1 MRMKTANR
9 HILFLY
15 FFITL
20 AWFNFSKAQGD
31 DCSTALQLNTV
42 SNFCSGAAAYTNVA
56 STVGTWGNPLC
67 FNAAS
72 TQDVWFQ
79 FNCIGTDA
87 LISVGGIGNNGSMFN
102 PSVAIYSGDCINGVF
117 EQGCTQAVGTG
128 IVQLYEGA
136 MIPGTVY
143 FIRVSTTLA
152 NEGTFELC
160 VNNYTPSANP
170 GADCGGAAFLCNQ
183 SPVSVG
189 ILSGGGS
196 NNDEPEASTCL
207 ENAFGADEGNSSW
220 FYWTCGTAGSF
231 TLDITPL
238 NPTDD
243 IDFIVYQL
251 NTTSPCGPRTA
262 LRCNSSSC
270 LNVNGSTG
278 LSLTDVNTVEDP
290 NCDPGEDAYCQ
301 FINMTAGT
309 TYALLV
315 NNFSANLGFTVN
327 FGGTATFQG
336 PNPNITA
343 APLSIC
349 PGQAVV
355 FDGSTSTNVAGGLN
369 WNFSNGG
376 SQASAAGA
384 GPHTITYANT
394 GNYTAILNGT
404 DFAGCTAIET
414 INITVNPLPAAPTVS
429 TVTYCQGATAT
440 ALTAAGANLLWYTV
454 PTGGV
459 GSSTAPVPSTNTP
472 GTVSYYVSQTTNGCE
487 GPLAQLDVI
496 VTPQTTMDIP
506 IDLDGCPGVAI
517 PSVLF
522 TSSTA
527 GTTYTWINSNPSIG
541 LAASGNSSLPAFTT
555 VNSGA
560 IDQVATI
567 TVTPTI
573 GTCIGAPATFTITI
587 YPLPIISAGADQA
600 VCEGESTSINATG
613 GATYAWNNGITDGV
627 SFTPTNTSTYTV
639 TGTSADGCINTDQV
653 QVVVN
658 PIPTVF
664 AGNDVTIC
672 PGASISLTGSGADTY
687 SWNNGVTD
695 GVAFV
700 PSGNIITYTVVG
712 TTAAGC
718 ENTDDVLVQFISTD
732 AVTFSPD
739 ITLGCSPL
747 VVNFTNTTAN
757 SVDCVWTFSDG
768 STVNGCGTV
777 THTFIEYGCHDVEL
791 TVTFA
796 NGCVNSVNEPNLI
809 CVEAPPMASFVPV
822 PSVINQYDSET
833 SFQNMTIGAVSY
845 VWNFGDGSP
854 TSTDINPS
862 HDYAG
867 MPLGNYE
874 VILVATSLSGCI
886 DSTSS
891 VIQIKEDLVFYIPNC
906 FTPDEDEHNQFFQ
919 PIFTSGF
926 DPFDFTLFIYNRW
939 GELVFESHDATVGW
953 DGSYG
958 GQSEVSTVQDGI
970 YTWKIEF
977 KTSDTDER
985 KMVVGHVNVLR

>member
-1 MRMKTANR
+1 MKTANR

-15 FFITL
+15 FFVTL
-20 AWFNFSKAQGD
+20 ACFNFSKAQGD
-31 DCSTALQLNTV
+31 DCTTALQLNTV
-42 SNFCSGAAAYTNVA
+42 SNFCSGAAAYTNVG

-117 EQGCTQAVGTG
+117 EQGCTQALGTG

-189 ILSGGGS
+189 ILSGGGL
-196 NNDEPEASTCL
+196 NNDEPEANTCL

-220 FYWTCGTAGSF
+220 FYWTCGVSGSF

-251 NTTSPCGPRTA
+251 NTTSPCGPRTV

-376 SQASAAGA
+376 SQASVTGA
-384 GPHTITYANT
+384 GPHTITYANA

-414 INITVNPLPAAPTVS
+414 INITVNPLPAAPIVS
-429 TVTYCQGATAT
+429 IVTYCQGATAT
-440 ALTAAGANLLWYTV
+440 ALTVTGTNLLWYTV

-459 GSSTAPVPSTNTP
+459 GSATAPTPSTSTP
-472 GTVSYYVSQTTNGCE
+472 GMVSYYVSQTTNGCE

-496 VTPQTTMDIP
+496 VTPLPTMNTP
-506 IDLDGCPGVAI
+506 IAQEVCAGVAI
-517 PSVLF
+517 PSIVL
-522 TSSTA
+522 TSATA
-527 GTTYTWINSNPSIG
+527 GTTFAWTNDNPSIG
-541 LAASGNSSLPAFTT
+541 LPANGNSDLPAFTT
-555 VNSGA
+555 TNAGA
-560 IDQVATI
+560 NDQVASISITPTLAGCIGTPVSFTI
-567 TVTPTI
+567 TVHPTPN
-573 GTCIGAPATFTITI
+573 
-587 YPLPIISAGADQA
+587 
-600 VCEGESTSINATG
+600 INAGTEQALCLG
-613 GATYAWNNGITDGV
+613 E
-627 SFTPTNTSTYTV
+627 TSTLTASGGNTYTWDNGVINGTPFSPTTTTNYTV
-639 TGTSADGCINTDQV
+639 TGTSIDGCVNTDQV

-672 PGASISLTGSGADTY
+672 PGASIILTGSGADTY
-687 SWNNGVTD
+687 TWSNGVID

-700 PSGNIITYTVVG
+700 PSGNISTYTVAG
-712 TTAAGC
+712 TTSAGC
-718 ENTDDVLVQFISTD
+718 ENTDDVLVQFNPID
-732 AVTFSPD
+732 PVTFTPN

-747 VVNFTNTTAN
+747 VVNFSNTTAN
-757 SVDCVWTFSDG
+757 SIDCVWSFSDG
-768 STVNGCGTV
+768 TTQNGCGTL
-777 THTFIEYGCHDVEL
+777 TNTFVDYGCYDISL

-796 NGCVNSVNEPNLI
+796 NGCVNTLNQPNLI
-809 CVEAPPMASFVPV
+809 CVEAPPLASFFAV

-833 SFQNMTIGAVSY
+833 SFHNTTIGGVSY
-845 VWNFGDGSP
+845 VWNFGDGSS
-854 TSTDINPS
+854 TSTEIDPS

-867 MPLGNYE
+867 MPLGNY
-874 VILVATSLSGCI
+874 VVTLVATSPSGCI

-891 VIQIKEDLVFYIPNC
+891 VIQIKEDLLFYIPNC
-906 FTPDEDEHNQFFQ
+906 FTPDDDEHNQFFQ

-926 DPFDFTLFIYNRW
+926 DPTDYNLYIYNRW
-939 GELVFESHDATVGW
+939 GEIVFESYDATVGW

-958 GQSEVSTVQDGI
+958 GKNEITVVQDGV

-977 KTSDTDER
+977 KTTDTDER
-985 KMVVGHVNVLR
+985 KMVVGHVNVIR

>member
-1 MRMKTANR
+1 MKTANR

-15 FFITL
+15 FFVTL
-20 AWFNFSKAQGD
+20 ACFNFSKAQGD
-31 DCSTALQLNTV
+31 DCTTALQLNTV
-42 SNFCSGAAAYTNVA
+42 SNFCSGAAAYTNVG
-56 STVGTWGNPLC
+56 STIGTWGNPLC

-189 ILSGGGS
+189 ILSGGGI

-220 FYWTCGTAGSF
+220 FYWTCGTAGTF

-238 NPTDD
+238 NPMDD

-251 NTTSPCGPRTA
+251 NTTSPCGPRTV

-290 NCDPGEDAYCQ
+290 NCDPGENAYCQ
-301 FINMTAGT
+301 FINLTAGT

-355 FDGSTSTNVAGGLN
+355 FDGSISTNVAGGLN

-376 SQASAAGA
+376 SQASATGA
-384 GPHTITYANT
+384 GPHTITYANA

-440 ALTAAGANLLWYTV
+440 ALTATGTNLLWYTV
-454 PTGGV
+454 STGGV
-459 GSSTAPVPSTNTP
+459 GSSTAPTPSTSTP
-472 GTVSYYVSQTTNGCE
+472 GMVSYYVSQSTNGCE

-496 VTPQTTMDIP
+496 VTPLPTMNTP
-506 IDLDGCPGVAI
+506 IAQEVCAGVAI
-517 PSVLF
+517 PSIVL
-522 TSSTA
+522 TSATA
-527 GTTYTWINSNPSIG
+527 GTTFAWTNDNPSIG
-541 LAASGNSSLPAFTT
+541 LAANGNSDLPAFTT
-555 VNSGA
+555 TNAGA
-560 IDQVATI
+560 NDQVASISITPTLAGCIGTPVSFTI
-567 TVTPTI
+567 TVHPTPNI
-573 GTCIGAPATFTITI
+573 NAGT
-587 YPLPIISAGADQA
+587 DQA
-600 VCEGESTSINATG
+600 LCLGE
-613 GATYAWNNGITDGV
+613 
-627 SFTPTNTSTYTV
+627 TSTLTASGGNTYTWDNGVINGTPFSPTTTTNYTV
-639 TGTSADGCINTDQV
+639 TGTSIDGCVNTDQV
-653 QVVVN
+653 QVVIN

-672 PGASISLTGSGADTY
+672 PGASIILTGSGADTY
-687 SWNNGVTD
+687 TWSNGVMD

-700 PSGNIITYTVVG
+700 PSGNISTYTVVG
-712 TTAAGC
+712 TTSAGC
-718 ENTDDVLVQFISTD
+718 ENTDDVLVQFNPINP
-732 AVTFSPD
+732 VTFTPN

-747 VVNFTNTTAN
+747 VVNFSNTTAN
-757 SVDCVWTFSDG
+757 SIDCVWSFSDG
-768 STVNGCGTV
+768 TTQNGCGTV
-777 THTFIEYGCHDVEL
+777 TNTFVDYGCYDISL

-796 NGCVNSVNEPNLI
+796 NGCVNTLNQPNLI
-809 CVEAPPMASFVPV
+809 CVEAPPLASFFAV

-833 SFQNMTIGAVSY
+833 SFHNTTIGGVSY
-845 VWNFGDGSP
+845 VWNFGDGSS
-854 TSTDINPS
+854 TSTEIDPS

-867 MPLGNYE
+867 MPLGNY
-874 VILVATSLSGCI
+874 VVTLDATSPSGCI

-891 VIQIKEDLVFYIPNC
+891 VIQIKEDLLFYIPNC
-906 FTPDEDEHNQFFQ
+906 FTPDDDEHNQFFQ

-926 DPFDFTLFIYNRW
+926 DPTDYNLYIYNRW
-939 GELVFESHDATVGW
+939 GEIVFESHDATVGW
-953 DGSYG
+953 DGNYG
-958 GQSEVSTVQDGI
+958 GKSEITVVQDGV

-977 KTSDTDER
+977 KTTDTDER
-985 KMVVGHVNVLR
+985 KMVVGHVNVIR

>member
-1 MRMKTANR
+1 MIAANR
-9 HILFLY
+9 HILYLY
-15 FFITL
+15 FICAL
-20 AWFNFSKAQGD
+20 AWCNNAYSQGD
-31 DCSTALQLNTV
+31 DCTTALQLNTV
-42 SNFCSGAAAYTNVA
+42 SNFCSGAAAYTNVG

-102 PSVAIYSGDCINGVF
+102 PSVAVYSGDCVSGIF
-117 EQGCTQAVGTG
+117 EQGCAQAVGTG

-143 FIRVSTTLA
+143 FIRVSSTLA
-152 NEGTFELC
+152 NQGTFELC

-189 ILSGGGS
+189 ILSGGGA

-220 FYWTCGTAGSF
+220 FYWTCGVAGTF

-251 NTTSPCGPRTA
+251 NTTSPCGPRTV

-349 PGQAVV
+349 QGQAVV

-376 SQASAAGA
+376 SQASATGA
-384 GPHTITYANT
+384 GPHTITYANA

-414 INITVNPLPAAPTVS
+414 VNITVNPLPAAPTVN
-429 TVTYCQGATAT
+429 TVTYCQGVTAN
-440 ALTAAGANLLWYTV
+440 ALTATGANLLWYTV

-459 GSSTAPVPSTNTP
+459 GSATAPTPSTSTP
-472 GTVSYYVSQTTNGCE
+472 GLVSYYVSQTTNGCE
-487 GPLAQLDVI
+487 SPLAQLDVI
-496 VTPQTTMDIP
+496 VTPLPTMNTP
-506 IDLDGCPGVAI
+506 IAEEVCAGAAI
-517 PSVLF
+517 PSIVF
-522 TSSTA
+522 TSGTA
-527 GTTYTWINSNPSIG
+527 GTTFAWTNDNPSIG
-541 LAASGNSSLPAFTT
+541 LAASGNSNLPAFTAT
-555 VNSGA
+555 NASA
-560 IDQVATI
+560 IDQVASISITPTLAGCVGSPVTF
-567 TVTPTI
+567 TVTVHPTPNI
-573 GTCIGAPATFTITI
+573 NAGT
-587 YPLPIISAGADQA
+587 DQSL
-600 VCEGESTSINATG
+600 CLGETSTLTATG
-613 GATYAWNNGITDGV
+613 GNSYSWDNGVTNG
-627 SFTPTNTSTYTV
+627 TPFSPTTTTTYTV
-639 TGTSADGCINTDQV
+639 TGISIDGCTNTDQV

-672 PGASISLTGSGADTY
+672 PGASIVLTGSGADSYT
-687 SWNNGVTD
+687 WNNGVVN

-700 PSGNIITYTVVG
+700 PSGNISTYTVVG

-718 ENTDDVLVQFISTD
+718 ENTDDVLVQFS
-732 AVTFSPD
+732 AVEPVTFVPNV
-739 ITLGCSPL
+739 TLGCSPL
-747 VVNFTNTTAN
+747 VVNFSNTTAN
-757 SVDCVWTFSDG
+757 SIDCVWSFGDG
-768 STVNGCGTV
+768 TTQNSCGTV
-777 THTFIEYGCHDVEL
+777 TNTFVEYGCYDISL

-796 NGCVNSVNEPNLI
+796 NGCVNTLNQSNLI
-809 CVEAPPMASFVPV
+809 CVEAPPLVSFFAVPA
-822 PSVINQYDSET
+822 VINQYDSQT
-833 SFQNMTIGAVSY
+833 SFQNTTIGGVSY
-845 VWNFGDGSP
+845 VWNFGDGSS
-854 TSTDINPS
+854 TSTEVDPS

-867 MPLGNYE
+867 MPLGNY
-874 VILVATSLSGCI
+874 VVTLVATSPSGCI
-886 DSTSS
+886 DSASS
-891 VIQIKEDLVFYIPNC
+891 IIQIKEDLVFYIPNC
-906 FTPDEDEHNQFFQ
+906 FTPDDDEHNQFFQ

-926 DPFDFTLFIYNRW
+926 DPSDYNLFIYNRW
-939 GELVFESHDATVGW
+939 GEIVFESHDATVGW

-958 GQSEVSTVQDGI
+958 GKSEVTVVQDGV

-985 KMVVGHVNVLR
+985 KMVVGHVNVIR